1 LDYYT
6 PVCKRCQQKEQ
17 SSEKKV
23 MEKIFRFAV
32 EILAIQKS
40 AFLAY
45 NCSIKYQEEMQNV
58 NI

>member
-1 LDYYT
+1 
-6 PVCKRCQQKEQ
+6 
-17 SSEKKV
+17 

-45 NCSIKYQEEMQNV
+45 NCSIKYQEEMQHV